1 MTCLAKGLLK
11 RNRGVERTKLE
22 EMNSKEKKMGYKKS
36 SKGITLLEM
45 VIVVV
50 VLGVIAAMAAPQFA
64 GVLPRLK
71 FKNKSRDIVSDLR
84 LARSDAIAQRGQ
96 FGLYFDYSQNGY
108 IVFKDQINPS
118 LFTYDIGDS
127 VIKTVSLGQDVS
139 LYYSTFSN
147 NTIVFKPDGSA
158 SFSGNVTISN
168 GEGEEQAAIDV
179 LASTGRV
186 KLTFQYSDEE

>member
-11 RNRGVERTKLE
+11 RNKGVERTKLE
-22 EMNSKEKKMGYKKS
+22 EMSSKEKKMGNKN
-36 SKGITLLEM
+36 SKGITLLEL

-50 VLGVIAAMAAPQFA
+50 VLGVVAAMAAPQFG
-64 GVLPRLK
+64 GVMPRLK

-158 SFSGNVTISN
+158 NSSGNVTISKDEG
-168 GEGEEQAAIDV
+168 GELADIDV

-186 KLTFQYSDEE
+186 RLTFQYSDEE